1 MEGAGAAHSA
11 LAAALQAMDKVGDAV
26 QHLEQF
32 LAIARETDDTSAQAE
47 ACANLGIIFNR
58 RCVGEG
64 ARAAAGGAGP
74 RVVRLTAG
82 GGLRGE
88 YAKAVDYF
96 RKNFDVC
103 RTMLANKEGER
114 ARLDRAR
121 VHLGMA
127 LGNLQMGQYL
137 HVITT
142 DVKALLKWK
151 TKRVAL
157 PKQGR

>member
-1 MEGAGAAHSA
+1 M
-11 LAAALQAMDKVGDAV
+11 
-26 QHLEQF
+26 
-32 LAIARETDDTSAQAE
+32 
-47 ACANLGIIFNR
+47 
-58 RCVGEG
+58 
-64 ARAAAGGAGP
+64 
-74 RVVRLTAG
+74 
-82 GGLRGE
+82 
-88 YAKAVDYF
+88 DYF

-103 RTMLANKEGER
+103 RTMLANKKGER

-142 DVKALLKWK
+142 DVRALLKWK